1 MHQIVPESLIHD
13 AGKGLRICVA
23 GAGAIGIT
31 LATRMSMSGHHVS
44 VLARGE
50 SLAVIKKNGLSLT
63 DAEGEHHAQVTVGTA
78 DELPNAD
85 VLFLCAKAQDLE
97 SMAEAVQPLIH
108 SETLIVPFVNGIP
121 WWYFQGAEG
130 RHAGR
135 TVLAVDPRQR
145 LKRLLPGQ
153 RVIGAVTT
161 ITAERLAPGVARTR
175 NPLRCVIG
183 EIDHRRSDRTDWLA
197 ALLADSGIATRVAE
211 RIRDA
216 LWTKV
221 IANLC
226 SNPLSVVTGATLR
239 DVCGDPSLS
248 IVSRQL
254 VDEGLLVAASF
265 GARLELDPSSLLA
278 MGASMGDFKTSMLQ
292 DYEKGLPLELAA
304 ICEAVMELG
313 ELEGISMPF
322 TRTITILSQFK
333 SNMRQRAPYVELDR
347 TNAA

>member
-1 MHQIVPESLIHD
+1 MHQIVPESLIRD
-13 AGKGLRICVA
+13 VGKGLRICVA

-31 LATRMSMSGHHVS
+31 LATRMSISGYSVS

-50 SLAVIKKNGLSLT
+50 SLVAIRKNGLSLT
-63 DAEGEHHAQVTVGTA
+63 DAEGVHRADVTVGTA
-78 DELPNAD
+78 DELANPD
-85 VLFLCAKAQDLE
+85 VLFLCTKAQDLE
-97 SMAEAVQPLIH
+97 SVAETVQPLIH
-108 SETLIVPFVNGIP
+108 SDTLIVPFINGIP
-121 WWYFQGAEG
+121 WWYFEGVGG

-135 TVLAVDPRQR
+135 PVLAVDPRQR
-145 LKRLLPGQ
+145 LKQLLPGQ

-161 ITAERLAPGVARTR
+161 ITAERVAPGVARTR

-183 EIDHRRSDRTDWLA
+183 EIDHRRSDRTDRLA
-197 ALLADSGIATRVAE
+197 ALLADSGIDTGVTQ

-226 SNPLSVVTGATLR
+226 SNPVSVVTGATLR

-248 IVSRQL
+248 VVSRQL
-254 VDEGLLVAASF
+254 IDEGLLVAASF

-304 ICEAVMELG
+304 ICNAVMELG
-313 ELEGISMPF
+313 ELEGLSMPF

-333 SNMRQRAPYVELDR
+333 SNMRQRAPYVALDG

>member
-1 MHQIVPESLIHD
+1 MTQERASHLCCRRRRNRHH
-13 AGKGLRICVA
+13 
-23 GAGAIGIT
+23 
-31 LATRMSMSGHHVS
+31 TRDTDVNERASCQCPC
-44 VLARGE
+44 ARRKPCRYQ
-50 SLAVIKKNGLSLT
+50 KKNGLSLT

-78 DELPNAD
+78 DELANAD

-121 WWYFQGAEG
+121 WWYFQGVEG

-292 DYEKGLPLELAA
+292 DYEKAACHLNWRQFAKPLWSWVSLKAFQCLLRE
-304 ICEAVMELG
+304 
-313 ELEGISMPF
+313 
-322 TRTITILSQFK
+322 R
-333 SNMRQRAPYVELDR
+333 
-347 TNAA
+347 